1 MQGNYQSDY
10 VDWMLSYNRT
20 ESMDASSRNGWA
32 PAILTHLSVTSA
44 YLLVIEAF
52 MPDGVLNF
60 QHQPRM

>member
-1 MQGNYQSDY
+1 MPAAG
-10 VDWMLSYNRT
+10 
-20 ESMDASSRNGWA
+20 NGWA